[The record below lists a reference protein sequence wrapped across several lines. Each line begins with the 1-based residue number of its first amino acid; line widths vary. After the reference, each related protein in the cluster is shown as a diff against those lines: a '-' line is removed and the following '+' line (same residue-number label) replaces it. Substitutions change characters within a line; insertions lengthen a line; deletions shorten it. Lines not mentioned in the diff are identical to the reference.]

1 MSRAQQLFDRQL
13 QVDCVQRLQPFAER
27 LNPRHAEIFRNFD
40 AQYYWSAFQCE
51 WASDIL
57 FRPGALQRLEP
68 LLLRHGLLNFSS
80 PDILRFLGKRL
91 SVSGSVPDGFTG
103 AITGSLK
110 SRVTGERLKY
120 WTQGNSLKCY
130 GKAHAF
136 STLDDTT
143 RMAELIRPLQQPREY
158 RNRRVRALRP
168 FADDYTLLEA
178 VNHGEFML

>member
-1 MSRAQQLFDRQL
+1 VSRAQQLFDRQL

-80 PDILRFLGKRL
+80 PDILRFLEQTAFRQRVGPGRIYRRDHRQFEESRHRGKAQIL
-91 SVSGSVPDGFTG
+91 DT
-103 AITGSLK
+103 
-110 SRVTGERLKY
+110 
-120 WTQGNSLKCY
+120 GNSLKCY
-130 GKAHAF
+130 GKAHTPVGDVFRVETMTANAPVF
-136 STLDDTT
+136 RAYRSVEGGPPEVL
-143 RMAELIRPLQQPREY
+143 AWRPMP
-158 RNRRVRALRP
+158 
-168 FADDYTLLEA
+168 
-178 VNHGEFML
+178 